1 MPAPSPVTRGGRFAF
16 PPNVRCAVRSVLLV
30 GALLHPLTFLF
41 IVLCRIGYPYELHWM
56 EGGAVD
62 QVRWLMVGHQLYA
75 EPSLDFTAAEY
86 TPLYFY
92 LAAVISLGSGASF
105 FSLRLVSVLAS
116 LGCAAV
122 IYSFVRRVT
131 SSRYWG
137 VIAASLYLA
146 TFRIGG
152 SQFDLARVDPLFMFF
167 LLSSIYVLYFARGPG
182 SMVCAG
188 LLMACSFLS
197 KQTALVVAM
206 PLAVYAVLAWRG
218 LTGWLFP
225 LTLLTVVGFTTLVL
239 DRFSEGWFSF
249 YVFVLPRQHEIAVEY
264 LTQFWTADIA
274 RHLPLPAA
282 AVLVWVATN
291 LRRGFDRRSLFVCA
305 LLTGMVG
312 ASWFSR
318 MHSGGTANVLLPA
331 FAALALCGALAMH
344 DLVSRAEQRS
354 RQALALGLMVLGVA
368 QFGLLYY
375 SPWSQIPTRADR
387 EAGDA
392 LVALMRTVDGE
403 VFLPFHGYLASL
415 AGKPQHTHLVGI
427 DDVLRGTNEEVKARL
442 VERMVSALRARR
454 FNVIILDNVNTAW
467 FRTSVHSRWFKHE
480 LDQAYA
486 RVGSVFEKPDVFIPV
501 AGMRTRPDAIY
512 RVESRAHLEGRGF
525 EVPFPDAPV
534 ERSLP
539 CLRCVEN
546 LVGRAEDL
554 RPQQVGRDQ
563 SQLPGGRMRDEAAP
577 GGLVAPVKHP
587 GVPQSTR

>member
-1 MPAPSPVTRGGRFAF
+1 
-16 PPNVRCAVRSVLLV
+16 
-30 GALLHPLTFLF
+30 
-41 IVLCRIGYPYELHWM
+41 
-56 EGGAVD
+56 
-62 QVRWLMVGHQLYA
+62 
-75 EPSLDFTAAEY
+75 
-86 TPLYFY
+86 
-92 LAAVISLGSGASF
+92 
-105 FSLRLVSVLAS
+105 
-116 LGCAAV
+116 
-122 IYSFVRRVT
+122 
-131 SSRYWG
+131 
-137 VIAASLYLA
+137 
-146 TFRIGG
+146 
-152 SQFDLARVDPLFMFF
+152 
-167 LLSSIYVLYFARGPG
+167 
-182 SMVCAG
+182 
-188 LLMACSFLS
+188 
-197 KQTALVVAM
+197 
-206 PLAVYAVLAWRG
+206 VYAVLAWRG

-282 AVLVWVATN
+282 AVLVWVATT

-331 FAALALCGALAMH
+331 FAALALCGGLAMH

-354 RQALALGLMVLGVA
+354 RQAFALGLMVLGVA

-403 VFLPFHGYLASL
+403 VFLPFHGHLASL

-442 VERMVSALRARR
+442 VERMVSALRTRR

-501 AGMRTRPDAIY
+501 AGMRTRGPM
-512 RVESRAHLEGRGF
+512 RSTESRA
-525 EVPFPDAPV
+525 VPTLKGVVLRCPFQMLQLNAAFHASGASRTSSV
-534 ERSLP
+534 ERRTCDRSRSVVISRNSQP
-539 CLRCVEN
+539 DGCVTRLHRAVLSPLCSTQASPN
-546 LVGRAEDL
+546 RADDRPSSRAEPSALAWARTVAAETAAGPDGRSTYAPL
-554 RPQQVGRDQ
+554 SPPGHRPTARIAR
-563 SQLPGGRMRDEAAP
+563 SSAAS
-577 GGLVAPVKHP
+577 AP
-587 GVPQSTR
+587 STSRQNARQICR